1 VAAGHAAAGRARGG
15 EDIQAPRPGR
25 ARLAT
30 GAGAVLVAAGLAATT
45 VLRAGGHD
53 LLLLSVGGAALVP
66 LLLGLAVRWSPAL
79 ALGVAVLGAQQAL
92 RLALGS
98 DELDTWAPASAG
110 FLLLVAELAWW
121 SIEPRVPAW
130 AEPWLAPLRVLSV
143 LAVCAA
149 GAVLAGVVLV
159 VSSSELPGGVVLEL
173 VGVLAAI
180 SALAVVAWVART
192 HVR

>member
-1 VAAGHAAAGRARGG
+1 MVDRAAGARLVGAVVGAAA
-15 EDIQAPRPGR
+15 
-25 ARLAT
+25 
-30 GAGAVLVAAGLAATT
+30 V
-45 VLRAGGHD
+45 
-53 LLLLSVGGAALVP
+53 VP
-66 LLLGLAVRWSPAL
+66 LLLGLAARWSAAL

-92 RLALGS
+92 RLALGP

-130 AEPWLAPLRVLSV
+130 SEPWLAPLRLVSV
-143 LAVCAA
+143 LAVCAS
-149 GAVLAGVVLV
+149 GAVLAAIVLV
-159 VSSSELPGGVVLEL
+159 VASSQVGGGVVLEL

>member
-1 VAAGHAAAGRARGG
+1 
-15 EDIQAPRPGR
+15 
-25 ARLAT
+25 
-30 GAGAVLVAAGLAATT
+30 VLVAVGLAATT
-45 VLRAGGHD
+45 VFRASGHE
-53 LLLLSVGGAALVP
+53 LLLLSVGGAALIP

-79 ALGVAVLGAQQAL
+79 ALGVAILGGQQAL
-92 RLALGS
+92 RLALGP

-130 AEPWLAPLRVLSV
+130 SEPWLAPLRLVGV
-143 LAVCAA
+143 LAICAA
-149 GAVLAGVVLV
+149 GAVLAGFVLV
-159 VSSSELPGGVVLEL
+159 AASSKVGGGVVLEL
-173 VGVLAAI
+173 AGVLAAI

>member
-1 VAAGHAAAGRARGG
+1 M
-15 EDIQAPRPGR
+15 
-25 ARLAT
+25 
-30 GAGAVLVAAGLAATT
+30 
-45 VLRAGGHD
+45 
-53 LLLLSVGGAALVP
+53 P
-66 LLLGLAVRWSPAL
+66 LLLGLVVRWSLPL
-79 ALGVAVLGAQQAL
+79 TLGVAILGAQQAL

-130 AEPWLAPLRVLSV
+130 SEPWLAPLRLVSV

-149 GAVLAGVVLV
+149 GAVLAGIVLV
-159 VSSSELPGGVVLEL
+159 VASSKVGGGVLLEL

>member
-1 VAAGHAAAGRARGG
+1 V
-15 EDIQAPRPGR
+15 
-25 ARLAT
+25 LV
-30 GAGAVLVAAGLAATT
+30 GAGLVAATA
-45 VLRAGGHD
+45 VRASGHE

-66 LLLGLAVRWSPAL
+66 LVLGLAVRWSPGL
-79 ALGVAVLGAQQAL
+79 ALGVAILGAQQGL

-98 DELDTWAPASAG
+98 KELDTWAPAAAG
-110 FLLLVAELAWW
+110 ALLFVAELAWW

-130 AEPWLAPLRVLSV
+130 AETALPPLRLAGV

-149 GAVLAGVVLV
+149 GALLAALVLV
-159 VSSSELPGGVVLEL
+159 VASSRLTGGVLLEL

>member
-1 VAAGHAAAGRARGG
+1 VAAGSAAAGRARGG

-30 GAGAVLVAAGLAATT
+30 GAGSLLVAAGLAAAT
-45 VLRAGGHD
+45 VIRAGEHE
-53 LLLLSVGGAALVP
+53 LLLLSVGGVALLP
-66 LLLGLAVRWSPAL
+66 LLLGLAVRWSPPL
-79 ALGVAVLGAQQAL
+79 VLGVAILGAQQAV

-130 AEPWLAPLRVLSV
+130 SEAWLAPLRLVSV

-149 GAVLAGVVLV
+149 GAVLAGIVLV
-159 VSSSELPGGVVLEL
+159 VASSKVGGGVVLEL

>member
-1 VAAGHAAAGRARGG
+1 
-15 EDIQAPRPGR
+15 
-25 ARLAT
+25 L
-30 GAGAVLVAAGLAATT
+30 LVGAGLAAAT
-45 VLRAGGHD
+45 VFRAGGHE

-66 LLLGLAVRWSPAL
+66 LLVGLAVRWSAAL
-79 ALGVAVLGAQQAL
+79 ALGVAILGGQQAL

-130 AEPWLAPLRVLSV
+130 SEPWLAPLRLLSV
-143 LAVCAA
+143 LAVCSA
-149 GAVLAGVVLV
+149 GAVLAGLVLV
-159 VSSSELPGGVVLEL
+159 AASSKVGGGVVLEL
-173 VGVLAAI
+173 AGVLAAI
-180 SALAVVAWVART
+180 SALALVAWVART

>member
-1 VAAGHAAAGRARGG
+1 M
-15 EDIQAPRPGR
+15 
-25 ARLAT
+25 
-30 GAGAVLVAAGLAATT
+30 LVAAGLAAAT
-45 VLRAGGHD
+45 VLRAGGHE

-66 LLLGLAVRWSPAL
+66 LLVGLAVRWSPAL
-79 ALGVAVLGAQQAL
+79 ALGVAILGGQQAL

-130 AEPWLAPLRVLSV
+130 SEPWLAPLRLLSV

-149 GAVLAGVVLV
+149 GAVLAGLVLV
-159 VSSSELPGGVVLEL
+159 AASSKVGGGVALEL
-173 VGVLAAI
+173 AGVLAAI
-180 SALAVVAWVART
+180 SALGLVAWVART

>member
-1 VAAGHAAAGRARGG
+1 M
-15 EDIQAPRPGR
+15 
-25 ARLAT
+25 
-30 GAGAVLVAAGLAATT
+30 
-45 VLRAGGHD
+45 
-53 LLLLSVGGAALVP
+53 LLLLVGGAALVP
-66 LLLGLAVRWSPAL
+66 LLVGLVVRWSPPL
-79 ALGVAVLGAQQAL
+79 ALGVAILGAQQAL

-130 AEPWLAPLRVLSV
+130 SEPWLAPLRLVSV

-149 GAVLAGVVLV
+149 GAVLAGIVLV
-159 VSSSELPGGVVLEL
+159 VASSKVGGGVLLEL

>member
-1 VAAGHAAAGRARGG
+1 M
-15 EDIQAPRPGR
+15 
-25 ARLAT
+25 
-30 GAGAVLVAAGLAATT
+30 
-45 VLRAGGHD
+45 
-53 LLLLSVGGAALVP
+53 P
-66 LLLGLAVRWSPAL
+66 LLLGLVVRWSLPL
-79 ALGVAVLGAQQAL
+79 TLGVAILGAQQAL

-130 AEPWLAPLRVLSV
+130 SEPWLAPLRLVSV
-143 LAVCAA
+143 LAVCVA
-149 GAVLAGVVLV
+149 GAVLAGIVLV
-159 VSSSELPGGVVLEL
+159 VASSKVGGGVLLEL

>member
-1 VAAGHAAAGRARGG
+1 
-15 EDIQAPRPGR
+15 
-25 ARLAT
+25 
-30 GAGAVLVAAGLAATT
+30 
-45 VLRAGGHD
+45 
-53 LLLLSVGGAALVP
+53 
-66 LLLGLAVRWSPAL
+66 VRWSPPL
-79 ALGVAVLGAQQAL
+79 VLGVAILGAQQAV

-98 DELDTWAPASAG
+98 EELDTWAPASAG

-130 AEPWLAPLRVLSV
+130 SEQWLAPLRLVSV
-143 LAVCAA
+143 LAVCAT
-149 GAVLAGVVLV
+149 GAVLAGIVLLV
-159 VSSSELPGGVVLEL
+159 ASSKVGGGVVLEL

>member
-1 VAAGHAAAGRARGG
+1 M
-15 EDIQAPRPGR
+15 
-25 ARLAT
+25 
-30 GAGAVLVAAGLAATT
+30 LVAAGLAAAT
-45 VLRAGGHD
+45 VLRAGGHE

-79 ALGVAVLGAQQAL
+79 ALGVAILGGQQAL

-130 AEPWLAPLRVLSV
+130 SEPWLAPLRLVSV

-149 GAVLAGVVLV
+149 GAVLAGSRARRRQLEGRRRGRARARRRAGRDLRAGRRRLGGANARPVI
-159 VSSSELPGGVVLEL
+159 SSAWPRCYLP
-173 VGVLAAI
+173 
-180 SALAVVAWVART
+180 SATFGA
-192 HVR
+192 

>member
-1 VAAGHAAAGRARGG
+1 M
-15 EDIQAPRPGR
+15 
-25 ARLAT
+25 
-30 GAGAVLVAAGLAATT
+30 
-45 VLRAGGHD
+45 
-53 LLLLSVGGAALVP
+53 P
-66 LLLGLAVRWSPAL
+66 LLLGLVVRWSPPL
-79 ALGVAVLGAQQAL
+79 TLGVAILGAQQAL

-130 AEPWLAPLRVLSV
+130 SEPWLAPLRLVSV

-149 GAVLAGVVLV
+149 GAVLAGIVLV
-159 VSSSELPGGVVLEL
+159 VASSKVGGGVLLEL

>member
-1 VAAGHAAAGRARGG
+1 
-15 EDIQAPRPGR
+15 
-25 ARLAT
+25 
-30 GAGAVLVAAGLAATT
+30 VLVAAGLAAAT
-45 VLRAGGHD
+45 VLRADGHE
-53 LLLLSVGGAALVP
+53 LLLLSVGGAALLL
-66 LLLGLAVRWSPAL
+66 LLLGLAARWSPPL
-79 ALGVAVLGAQQAL
+79 TLGVAILGAQQAL

-110 FLLLVAELAWW
+110 FLLLAAELAWW

-130 AEPWLAPLRVLSV
+130 SEPWLAPLRLVSG

-149 GAVLAGVVLV
+149 GAVLAGIVLV
-159 VSSSELPGGVVLEL
+159 VASSKVGGGVLLEL

>member
-1 VAAGHAAAGRARGG
+1 M
-15 EDIQAPRPGR
+15 
-25 ARLAT
+25 
-30 GAGAVLVAAGLAATT
+30 LVAAGLAATT
-45 VLRAGGHD
+45 VLRADGHE

-79 ALGVAVLGAQQAL
+79 ALGVAILGAQQAL

-130 AEPWLAPLRVLSV
+130 SESWLAPLHLLRVL
-143 LAVCAA
+143 AICAA
-149 GAVLAGVVLV
+149 GAVLAGLVLV
-159 VSSSELPGGVVLEL
+159 VASSQVEGGVVLEL

>member
-1 VAAGHAAAGRARGG
+1 VVVG
-15 EDIQAPRPGR
+15 
-25 ARLAT
+25 L
-30 GAGAVLVAAGLAATT
+30 GLAATT
-45 VLRAGGHD
+45 VLRASGHE

-79 ALGVAVLGAQQAL
+79 ALGVAILGGQQAL
-92 RLALGS
+92 RLALGP

-130 AEPWLAPLRVLSV
+130 SEPWLAPLRLVSV
-143 LAVCAA
+143 LAICAA
-149 GAVLAGVVLV
+149 GAVLAAVVLV
-159 VSSSELPGGVVLEL
+159 VASSGFRGGVVLEL
-173 VGVLAAI
+173 AGVLAAI